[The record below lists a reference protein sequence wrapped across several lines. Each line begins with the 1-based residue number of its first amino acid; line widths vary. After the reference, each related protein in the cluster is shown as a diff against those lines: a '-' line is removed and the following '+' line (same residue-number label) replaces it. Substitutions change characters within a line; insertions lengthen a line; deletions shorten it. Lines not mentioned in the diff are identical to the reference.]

1 MLCEFCRHEFDDSLT
16 ECPYCHKK
24 VDIEAKSLTREER
37 DNFAGTT
44 IEMEGSSDEDSYTK
58 RAEYQEKEGYSG
70 QDDTFRRADRPFE
83 DNRNPS
89 GFKVYRLGGG
99 LLTWIIFALII
110 LGIIFFLLPAFLF
123 IGIVGAVAGVIII
136 LLSRLFNKFER

>member
-37 DNFAGTT
+37 DSFDGTT
-44 IEMEGSSDEDSYTK
+44 IEMEGSAGEEGYTR
-58 RAEYQEKEGYSG
+58 RAEYQERDSYR
-70 QDDTFRRADRPFE
+70 QDDDFRRADSPYE
-83 DNRNPS
+83 DNRGPS

-99 LLTWIIFALII
+99 LLTWIIFALIV
-110 LGIIFFLLPAFLF
+110 LGIIFFILPAFLF
-123 IGIVGAVAGVIII
+123 VGIVGAVAGAIII
-136 LLSRLFNKFER
+136 FLTRLFQ